1 MKKYLVTLV
10 VFLLLLALPL
20 TVYAAEAATPET
32 GENAATETTAL
43 AGDGIASADNES
55 AAGEEYASDNWFT
68 EAKEW
73 VSEHF
78 SGLAVALS
86 ALYMIVPKVGG
97 VSLILK
103 AIKTLI
109 ALMSA
114 LKLLL
119 NDKENPD
126 SVMNTL
132 NRIGDKLCTF
142 MADTAPSLEKLA
154 AGFDSVHKLIDE
166 LKTGKVTE
174 EKIKNALLAVEE
186 GEELMAQLFSDLIS
200 ISTTIPHKVKA
211 EMEEKWL
218 VAKAHLHATVKEAL
232 HDGQGKETAA

>member
-1 MKKYLVTLV
+1 MKKYLVTLM

-20 TVYAAEAATPET
+20 TVFAAEQLAPET
-32 GENAATETTAL
+32 GESATVDGAAEGAT
-43 AGDGIASADNES
+43 
-55 AAGEEYASDNWFT
+55 GEGMPSGSWFT

-73 VSEHF
+73 VSKYF
-78 SGLAVALS
+78 SGFAVALA
-86 ALYMIVPKVGG
+86 ALYMIIPKVGG
-97 VSLILK
+97 VSLILESLK
-103 AIKTLI
+103 KLNALFI
-109 ALMSA
+109 AL
-114 LKLLL
+114 KFLL

-132 NRIGDKLCTF
+132 NRIGNKLCTF
-142 MADTAPSLEKLA
+142 MADTAPTLEKLA
-154 AGFDSVHKLIDE
+154 GALDSVQKLIEE

-174 EKIKNALLAVEE
+174 ENIKNALLAVEE

-200 ISTTIPHKVKA
+200 ISTTIPHKTKA

-232 HDGQGKETAA
+232 NDGQSKETAA

>member
-1 MKKYLVTLV
+1 MKKYLVALV
-10 VFLLLLALPL
+10 AFLLVMALAV
-20 TVYAAEAATPET
+20 TVY
-32 GENAATETTAL
+32 ATETTENAPVEGVEET
-43 AGDGIASADNES
+43 AGASPRPTEES
-55 AAGEEYASDNWFT
+55 AAGEEYASDNWFA
-68 EAKEW
+68 EVKDFVA
-73 VSEHF
+73 EHF
-78 SGLAVALS
+78 SGLAVSLS
-86 ALYMIVPKVGG
+86 ALYMIIPKVGG

-103 AIKTLI
+103 AVKALI
-109 ALMSA
+109 ALMSS

-119 NDKENPD
+119 SDKENPD

-142 MADTAPSLEKLA
+142 MADTAPTLEKLA
-154 AGFDSVHKLIDE
+154 TALDTVQALIEE

-174 EKIKNALLAVEE
+174 EKVKNALLAVEE

-200 ISTTIPHKVKA
+200 ISTTIPHKTKA

-232 HDGQGKETAA
+232 NDGQSKETAA